1 MKNSSRTSRSYS
13 SFTKRLFTTPNTEHE
28 LDSSSPAEVAGIQV
42 KCENKWLTLIQNA
55 SKK

>member
-1 MKNSSRTSRSYS
+1 MKNSSRASKSYS
-13 SFTKRLFTTPNTEHE
+13 SSTQRLLTALNTKHE
-28 LDSSSPAEVAGIQV
+28 LNSSSPAEVAGIQV